1 MVAPPMLRCWGCRAL
16 DRHLERPPGLAHAHA
31 VLADNRSRHRRP
43 RDCRDSSCLKSGSTL
58 LADQSTRH
66 KAARLGPIYRRESIA
81 TSRSALA
88 GISTEPATWSNG
100 SSIRSNSVGGSRCA
114 MITSRPIIWSSS
126 SSHQYGCGCALMS
139 HGLASMDFGADGLVK
154 SAQHIQTAFYIYR
167 SDRFYEVS
175 LTFRPRL
182 RGGGNQC

>member
-1 MVAPPMLRCWGCRAL
+1 MTGRPRLTPRRPTVAPPMLRCWGCRAL

-139 HGLASMDFGADGLVK
+139 PRSSTTLADCRMLGMDGIPK
-154 SAQHIQTAFYIYR
+154 SDF
-167 SDRFYEVS
+167 
-175 LTFRPRL
+175 L
-182 RGGGNQC
+182 